1 MGNLSSQRIKQAAL
15 ILFAQRGYEGAS
27 LADIIED
34 VGIKKS
40 SIYNHYKSKDDLF
53 LSVYESCVHEEIQVT
68 KDFFNKHLTNETLL
82 PTLKAYIEFH
92 SHRIKHIPSA
102 HFLFRFIIFPPH
114 HLHDALLEKSEN
126 YFEKL
131 NLQFIE
137 FLNTTETF
145 KAFTEEQAS
154 HFVHLYLVIL
164 QGIRLDHLTG
174 GGYLSQTRL
183 DIAWMYFIKQVEDQ
197 FATK

>member
-1 MGNLSSQRIKQAAL
+1 MSSQRIKQAAL

-53 LSVYESCVHEEIQVT
+53 LSVYESCVNEEIQVT

-114 HLHDALLEKSEN
+114 HLQDALLEKSES

-131 NLQFIE
+131 TAQFIE
-137 FLNTTETF
+137 SLNTTKQF
-145 KAFTEEQAS
+145 QAFTKEQATN
-154 HFVHLYLVIL
+154 FVNLYLVIL
-164 QGIRLDHLTG
+164 QGIRLDSLTG
-174 GGYLSQTRL
+174 GGYCTEQRL
-183 DIAWMYFIKQVEDQ
+183 EIAWTFFLKQVENQ
-197 FATK
+197 FKTA